1 MGVGLESDTH
11 ILQHLSPEDHND
23 NDIDIDTN
31 NIDENLDIFD
41 EKNPFIFRIVLCR
54 KSFI

>member
-31 NIDENLDIFD
+31 NSDENLDIFD
-41 EKNPFIFRIVLCR
+41 EKNPFIFRIVFCR